1 MKLED
6 SVKFVL
12 RCFSEMRI
20 GEVFVPKLYS
30 FKITDLA
37 KILSPGTKH
46 KFVGIRPGEKLDE
59 LLTSLE
65 ENRNILEFKSH
76 YVIFKDLDD
85 KKNLKKYLKIKAMMY
100 PKIFITLQTII
111 NNF

>member
-12 RCFSEMRI
+12 RCFSEMKI

-30 FKITDLA
+30 FKIIDLA

-59 LLTSLE
+59 LLPLE
-65 ENRNILEFKSH
+65 ENRNILNLNLIMLFLKI
-76 YVIFKDLDD
+76 YMIR
-85 KKNLKKYLKIKAMMY
+85 KNLKEYLKIKAMMY
-100 PKIFITLQTII
+100 QDFYYSS
-111 NNF
+111 NNNQQFL

>member
-1 MKLED
+1 
-6 SVKFVL
+6 
-12 RCFSEMRI
+12 MRI

-76 YVIFKDLDD
+76 YVIFKDLYD
-85 KKNLKKYLKIKAMMY
+85 KKKFKRIFKNKGNDVSKDFYYSSNNNQQFLNLKQIKKKF
-100 PKIFITLQTII
+100 PKL
-111 NNF
+111 